1 MLIFATQASA
11 TFLSTCEHWF
21 MDGTFSVP
29 PQFAQLYTVHGLKA
43 NRTIPCVYAL
53 LPNKRE
59 ATYTEM
65 CTQIRQFVPGQPQT
79 ILTDFERGAINAVA
93 NVYPNVTPKGC
104 LFHLT
109 SNVYKNVQRLGLQ
122 QEYIQNAQFRGDVQL
137 ISALP
142 FVPLYDVVAS
152 FELIL
157 ENAGALAMPVFE
169 YFESTYIGPV
179 RANVRQLPLF
189 RPEFWSVWERVGEL
203 PRTNN
208 AVEGWH
214 NAFNQALPARNPDIW
229 RYISAIKKEEA
240 LARMAIGQVAVG
252 GEPPIQKR
260 VYRRLTE
267 NLATVVADFPNR
279 NRLDYLRGISFNLYR
294 R

>member
-1 MLIFATQASA
+1 M
-11 TFLSTCEHWF
+11 
-21 MDGTFSVP
+21 
-29 PQFAQLYTVHGLKA
+29 
-43 NRTIPCVYAL
+43 
-53 LPNKRE
+53 
-59 ATYTEM
+59 
-65 CTQIRQFVPGQPQT
+65 
-79 ILTDFERGAINAVA
+79 
-93 NVYPNVTPKGC
+93 
-104 LFHLT
+104 
-109 SNVYKNVQRLGLQ
+109 
-122 QEYIQNAQFRGDVQL
+122 
-137 ISALP
+137 
-142 FVPLYDVVAS
+142 
-152 FELIL
+152 
-157 ENAGALAMPVFE
+157 
-169 YFESTYIGPV
+169 
-179 RANVRQLPLF
+179 
-189 RPEFWSVWERVGEL
+189 